1 MINSQIHILMQSL
14 NTANDDI
21 DKEILIKEYRRVL
34 KKFATEILR
43 LTSSDFILLNSKG
56 GWASEAEVILHAD
69 NIYISVCPRKGMSK
83 EDHQVLYRKCKD
95 RNDNCGGMN
104 HFISAK
110 EAFSENGL
118 DKFATKIAMISGEKT
133 GS

>member
-34 KKFATEILR
+34 RKFATEILR
-43 LTSSDFILLNSKG
+43 LDKSDFVLSNSKG
-56 GWASEAEVILHAD
+56 GWASEAEVILHTD
-69 NIYISVCPRKGMSK
+69 NAYISVCPRKGMSI
-83 EDHQVLYRKCKD
+83 DGHQILYRKCKD

-110 EAFSENGL
+110 EAFSESSI
-118 DKFATKIAMISGEKT
+118 KEFAKKIAIVSRK
-133 GS
+133 